1 VTDES
6 PDAGQEASGVDD
18 TLADDV
24 RGLQRVHMTRQEDE
38 TPRRS
43 WNLVGLATPRRHS
56 RLVSTREVGASA
68 SNESTDAG
76 QMTSGTGDA
85 LADDVAYLQ
94 SEISRAYPQER
105 RRSRYRL
112 WIFYRDIPPEATVAL
127 ATAAAIFSKAF
138 LETLGSRAGDSIA
151 NLPKHVRDLVRK
163 NRHDRGTREIHVS
176 GEGEATAIVVV
187 TAKLPD
193 EARLA
198 LLDLD
203 VTAEELRGKML
214 RWNSAQS
221 AWLPDEIPP
230 AEPGAVAL
238 FAPQAGLPDS

>member
-6 PDAGQEASGVDD
+6 PGAGQEASGADD
-18 TLADDV
+18 TLADDA
-24 RGLQRVHMTRQEDE
+24 RSLQRVYMTRQEEE

-43 WNLVGLATPRRHS
+43 WNLALRATPRRHS
-56 RLVSTREVGASA
+56 RLVSNREIDARA
-68 SNESTDAG
+68 SNEATDA
-76 QMTSGTGDA
+76 A

-94 SEISRAYPQER
+94 LEISRAYSQER
-105 RRSRYRL
+105 RRSWYNL
-112 WIFYRDIPPEATVAL
+112 LLFYHDIPPEATIAL
-127 ATAAAIFSKAF
+127 ATSAAIFSKAF

-163 NRHDRGTREIHVS
+163 NHHDRRTREIHVS
-176 GEGEATAIVVV
+176 VEGEATAIVVV

-203 VTAEELRGKML
+203 VTAKELRGEVL
-214 RWNSAQS
+214 RWNSAQLS
-221 AWLPDEIPP
+221 WLPDEIPP
-230 AEPGAVAL
+230 AEPGTVASVN
-238 FAPQAGLPDS
+238 PS